1 MIGLNR
7 DLAPISSVA
16 WKRIEQEARDIL
28 HLHLAARR
36 LVDFDGPHGWD
47 HSAVDLGRVEAISP
61 EGGAGVSFRRRVVRP
76 LIELRVPFELDRLE
90 LERIDRGA
98 ASVDLEPL
106 REAARRFAAA
116 EDTVL
121 FEGHP
126 QAGIPGLVASA
137 ANPGVTLPDDPLLLP
152 GAVGEA
158 LEQLRQAGVGG
169 PYGVALGPEAFAAL
183 SRTVGAGG
191 YPVMKHLQ
199 QLIDRPVV
207 WAPSLAGGIAVS
219 LRGGDFKLICGRD
232 AAIGYTS
239 HDEKQVRLYL
249 EESFSAE
256 LTGPE
261 AAVPLLSAHPQREEA
276 R

>member
-7 DLAPISSVA
+7 ELAPISSVA

-152 GAVGEA
+152 ARLA
-158 LEQLRQAGVGG
+158 KRSSSCAR
-169 PYGVALGPEAFAAL
+169 PAWAARTAWRSVRRR
-183 SRTVGAGG
+183 SR
-191 YPVMKHLQ
+191 
-199 QLIDRPVV
+199 R
-207 WAPSLAGGIAVS
+207 S
-219 LRGGDFKLICGRD
+219 R
-232 AAIGYTS
+232 
-239 HDEKQVRLYL
+239 
-249 EESFSAE
+249 
-256 LTGPE
+256 
-261 AAVPLLSAHPQREEA
+261 A